1 MEECER
7 FTGKSYDKDGSYI
20 ADEPGK
26 GIIQDD
32 K

>member
-7 FTGKSYDKDGSYI
+7 FTVRAMIKDGSYI

-26 GIIQDD
+26 RNNTR
-32 K
+32 

>member
-26 GIIQDD
+26 
-32 K
+32 KNNR

>member
-26 GIIQDD
+26 RNNTR
-32 K
+32 